1 VRIWLGRKRSNK
13 RRFHTETMSKE
24 TAGKN
29 AEKVT
34 LRVIGVIALIVGLWA
49 ASQPG
54 NSILMLG
61 ILIGLFMLIAPSMFM
76 R

>member
-1 VRIWLGRKRSNK
+1 
-13 RRFHTETMSKE
+13 MSKE

-54 NSILMLG
+54 NSILMFG